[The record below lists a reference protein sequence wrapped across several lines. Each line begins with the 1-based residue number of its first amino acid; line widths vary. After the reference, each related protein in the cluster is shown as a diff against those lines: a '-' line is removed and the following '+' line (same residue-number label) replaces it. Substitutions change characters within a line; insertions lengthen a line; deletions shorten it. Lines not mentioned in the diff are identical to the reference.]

1 MASHMK
7 KFFALI
13 FLFPV
18 LANCAAKVEEV
29 DEFSSECS
37 VYLETLRNTPV
48 EKLFKKQNAAG
59 NPRFLGVYGYVL
71 QFPGLETFTS
81 EERDKIIDR
90 WGYVVLKGTSD
101 NVSDAGCE
109 KYQEQALIY
118 AERYNQLFLNDLNS
132 RLQQ

>member
-1 MASHMK
+1 MK
-7 KFFALI
+7 KFIALI
-13 FLFPV
+13 FLFPF
-18 LANCAAKVEEV
+18 LTNCAAEVEEA

-37 VYLETLRNTPV
+37 AYLEALSNTPA

-81 EERDKIIDR
+81 EERDKIIDKS
-90 WGYVVLKGTSD
+90 GYVVLKGTSD
-101 NVSDAGCE
+101 DISDAGCK
-109 KYQEQALIY
+109 KYQEQAQIY
-118 AERYNQLFLNDLNS
+118 AERYNQLFLNDLNL